1 MLQNPC
7 KTFGFKKNMVYEI
20 PPVGGELTIVY
31 IHTYNN
37 KLQALI
43 NKSILIYAKGI
54 QKKVYYTV

>member
-1 MLQNPC
+1 
-7 KTFGFKKNMVYEI
+7 MVYEI

-54 QKKVYYTV
+54 QKKVYYTVWTVSL